1 MRFQNIKYC
10 TAVQICPKV
19 EPIIM
24 LHNYNGSW
32 HRKFIKFWI
41 YCLLSCTVYV
51 EEVFMDEG
59 DMGKWWKREKEW
71 EWKGKEGEEKR
82 MMEEGERARME

>member
-1 MRFQNIKYC
+1 
-10 TAVQICPKV
+10 
-19 EPIIM
+19 
-24 LHNYNGSW
+24 
-32 HRKFIKFWI
+32 
-41 YCLLSCTVYV
+41 
-51 EEVFMDEG
+51 MDEG